1 MKRKAN
7 LKTQIQKLQ
16 MIELVDKNVK
26 TAIINIFCMFKKVKH
41 REIEME
47 KNIMVEISNRL
58 CS

>member
-26 TAIINIFCMFKKVKH
+26 TAIINIFYMFKKVKQ
-41 REIEME
+41 R
-47 KNIMVEISNRL
+47 NRDGKKYNG
-58 CS
+58 